1 MSNTHCCID
10 AGSDFCP
17 CILAE
22 TLDCISCSQLQGT
35 NKCDCS
41 WNGICIYNELH
52 MLKGNVNGGRKEY
65 KGYVVENQEIDTN
78 VYMLKIR
85 TDKKLVKLLNRSGSY
100 VLLRDANNESHFNVP
115 MSILEIEGLDTFIIA
130 YKEKGIKT
138 KLLKN
143 TKAINIKGPYWNGI
157 QGLKYL
163 KIINNSNC
171 LVIVKGISQSSIVFP
186 IREMIRSNNIVF
198 VFLDNSNIKTDYA
211 LDFLRDDLI
220 IIRGNVYEDSDKIS
234 EIILNNN
241 IKLVFSAASDLVHK
255 HINELLKGQ
264 ESIYYMTSNNNVI
277 CCAEGICGSCIKRDE
292 LGKKIKMC
300 KSQINSKIF
309 FS

>member
-10 AGSDFCP
+10 AGSEFCP

-22 TLDCISCSQLQGT
+22 TLDCISCSQLQGV

-41 WNGICIYNELH
+41 WNGVCIYNEL
-52 MLKGNVNGGRKEY
+52 KISNGKVNSGRKEY

-78 VYMLKIR
+78 VYMLKIK

-100 VLLRDANNESHFNVP
+100 VLLRDVNNESHFNVP
-115 MSILEIEGLDTFIIA
+115 MSILDIEGLDTFIIV
-130 YKEKGIKT
+130 YKEKSIKT

-143 TKAINIKGPYWNGI
+143 TKAISIKGPYWNGI
-157 QGLKYL
+157 QGVKYL
-163 KIINNSNC
+163 KILNNTNC
-171 LVIVKGISQSSIVFP
+171 LVIVRGISQSSIVFP
-186 IREMIRSNNIVF
+186 IREMIRNNNKVF
-198 VFLDNSNIKTDYA
+198 VFLDSGNIKTDYA
-211 LDFLRDDLI
+211 LDFLKDDLVI
-220 IIRGNVYEDSDKIS
+220 IKGNVYEDRDKIR
-234 EIILNNN
+234 ELIQNNN
-241 IKLVFSAASDLVHK
+241 IKLVFSAASDLVHA
-255 HINELLKGQ
+255 HINELLKEN

-277 CCAEGICGSCIKRDE
+277 CCAEGICGSCMKRDKSGE
-292 LGKKIKMC
+292 KIKMC